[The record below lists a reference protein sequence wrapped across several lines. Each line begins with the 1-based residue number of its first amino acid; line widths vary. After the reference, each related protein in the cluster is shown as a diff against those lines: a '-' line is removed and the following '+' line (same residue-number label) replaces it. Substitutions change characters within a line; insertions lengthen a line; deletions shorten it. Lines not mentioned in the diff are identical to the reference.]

1 MSFITMLRDGACDP
15 QFLSM
20 LLDMAHCLELP
31 WIAISATGR
40 GSHHEFHLLDYF
52 QRLTLNELIKMREQG
67 DEIPIEDLPHPV
79 CNDATVL
86 ITFTKDPQ
94 LMPPTRFVNVP
105 LSMLPLS

>member
-1 MSFITMLRDGACDP
+1 
-15 QFLSM
+15 M

-31 WIAISATGR
+31 WSAISTTGR
-40 GSHHEFHLLDYF
+40 RSHYESHLLDYF

-86 ITFTKDPQ
+86 ITFTNDPRLIPQ
-94 LMPPTRFVNVP
+94 PCFVNVP
-105 LSMLPLS
+105 LSVLPLS